1 MTVIRIPGVHN
12 LRDVGGIPAGESHV
26 REGVLL
32 RSGQLAQLTP
42 EGQDRLRS
50 LVARVI
56 DLRDDAEVLREP
68 SALAGVPVER
78 IPLLLG
84 SVESFF
90 AADTDLEGLYRHL
103 VDECAP
109 QLVAAVRIL
118 AAGEPTL
125 VHCTVGKDRTGV
137 IVALAL
143 SAVGAD
149 RDAVVADYALTAS
162 QLPVERNRAVVEYL
176 RTYLP
181 DARNAI
187 QLATESPETVM
198 AALLSGLD
206 QRYGSVA
213 GYLQA
218 SGLTDAELQ
227 ALRVALV
234 A

>member
-1 MTVIRIPGVHN
+1 VTVIRLPGVHN
-12 LRDVGGIPAGESHV
+12 LRDVGGIPVGDSQL
-26 REGVLL
+26 RDGVLL

-56 DLRDDAEVLREP
+56 DLRDDVEVLREP
-68 SALAGVPVER
+68 SALTGVPVER

-103 VDECAP
+103 VDECAA
-109 QLVAAVRIL
+109 QLVAVVRIL

-125 VHCTVGKDRTGV
+125 VHCTLGKDRTGV

-162 QLPVERNRAVVEYL
+162 QLPVERNRAVAEYF
-176 RTYLP
+176 RAHLP

-187 QLATESPETVM
+187 QLATESPAPVM
-198 AALLSGLD
+198 ADLLADLD

-213 GYLQA
+213 AYLQA

-234 A
+234 V